1 MFYRVDYILAL
12 MAAGFLLGALFSKKA
27 ENVSPHTLARAYYA
41 AVASLMALRIAAYAW
56 TTITTHAAFVGT
68 VGSVI
73 GDLSIVTFG
82 AAFGLALRR
91 HDARSFLTDRSLLDA
106 FLLALAFGFVLA
118 GVAKTFAIAPMTE
131 FFTQSAYSVPF
142 LKFIIIA
149 EIFGG
154 LALLLPWARIPAWT
168 GLTIDMF
175 GAVITHVHNGDPLN
189 DSSGAIGML
198 IRLVAVAILFGL
210 RPRERDV
217 AQPPLSRALFV
228 AIGAAV
234 VCLCIA
240 LGGAVAL
247 RH

>member
-12 MAAGFLLGALFSKKA
+12 MAAGFLLGAIFSKKA
-27 ENVSPHTLARAYYA
+27 ERVPAHSLARTYYFV
-41 AVASLMALRIAAYAW
+41 VASLMTLRILAFVW
-56 TTITTHAAFVGT
+56 TTVASQAPFVNT
-68 VGSVI
+68 AGSVT
-73 GDLSIVTFG
+73 GDLSIITFG

-91 HDARSFLTDRSLLDA
+91 HDARVFLTDRSLLDA

-118 GVAKTFAIAPMTE
+118 GVAKTFAMTPMTE

-154 LALLLPWARIPAWT
+154 LGLLLPWARIPAWM
-168 GLTIDMF
+168 GLTVDMF

-198 IRLVAVAILFGL
+198 IRLVAVAILVGL
-210 RPRERDV
+210 AQRQRNGE
-217 AQPPLSRALFV
+217 QPPLSRAV
-228 AIGAAV
+228 VMAVGATV

>member
-12 MAAGFLLGALFSKKA
+12 MAAGFLLGAIFSKKA
-27 ENVSPHTLARAYYA
+27 ERVPAHRLARIYYFV
-41 AVASLMALRIAAYAW
+41 VASLMTLRILAFVW
-56 TTITTHAAFVGT
+56 TTVASQANFVNT
-68 VGSVI
+68 AGSVI
-73 GDLSIVTFG
+73 GDISIVMFG
-82 AAFGLALRR
+82 AVFGLALRR
-91 HDARSFLTDRSLLDA
+91 GDPRAFLTDRFILEA

-118 GVAKTFAIAPMTE
+118 GVAKTFAMTPMTE

-154 LALLLPWARIPAWT
+154 LALLLPWAIIPAWI
-168 GLTIDMF
+168 GLMIDMF

-210 RPRERDV
+210 QPRERDV
-217 AQPPLSRALFV
+217 AQPPFSRALFV

-234 VCLCIA
+234 ICLCIA